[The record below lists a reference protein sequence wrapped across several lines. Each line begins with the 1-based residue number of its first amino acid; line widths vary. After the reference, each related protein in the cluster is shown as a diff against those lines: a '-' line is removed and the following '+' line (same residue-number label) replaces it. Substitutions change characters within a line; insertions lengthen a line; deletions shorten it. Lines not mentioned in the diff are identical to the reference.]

1 MYIWYTAPSGKI
13 NYLVFTMK
21 WDFINFHSFGT
32 TKNSLT
38 HPNYAGKHFQEV
50 LNKNKRLKRIGR
62 TLATNRETCSSVVCL
77 ILEKSISHFHLIT
90 HLLKMIIVLN
100 GVLLRL
106 HCLDN
111 RAQQATHTGSKSV

>member
-1 MYIWYTAPSGKI
+1 MKKVQNAILIVKI
-13 NYLVFTMK
+13 RIFQFK
-21 WDFINFHSFGT
+21 WFVSFIFEG
-32 TKNSLT
+32 
-38 HPNYAGKHFQEV
+38 G
-50 LNKNKRLKRIGR
+50 KNKGR
-62 TLATNRETCSSVVCL
+62 EEFSSVTPSQYVV
-77 ILEKSISHFHLIT
+77 IFREKNHHQQRVLEALQVLLCPSSLGPQSISHFHLIT